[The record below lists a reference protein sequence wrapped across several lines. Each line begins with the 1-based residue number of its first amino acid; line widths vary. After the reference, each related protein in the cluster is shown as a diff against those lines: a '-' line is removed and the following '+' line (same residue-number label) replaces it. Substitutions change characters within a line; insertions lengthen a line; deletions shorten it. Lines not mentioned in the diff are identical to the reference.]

1 MASRME
7 KTRVKQR
14 KRSQWLDVWA
24 RLRKNKVFMACLII
38 ILILVLSCALANIIA
53 PYDPAQFNTG
63 DRFES
68 SSLQHL
74 MGTDNYGRDLFSR
87 VLYGGRI
94 SLLVSVL
101 AVVIA
106 LIVGGLMGTTAGY
119 FGGIYETIVMR
130 ITDILMAIPSFLM
143 ALCVSVALGTG
154 VFKTAIAIAASAVP
168 SYARVTRASVLSEK
182 NRQYVEAA
190 SSIGT
195 GHMKIIIRHI
205 LPNILSPILVES
217 TLRIGASIV
226 SISGLSF
233 IGLGVQPPTPEW
245 GSMMSECL
253 TYFRDY
259 PHLVLFPGLCIMV
272 TIFAFNLFGDGLRD
286 ALDPRLKN

>member
-1 MASRME
+1 M
-7 KTRVKQR
+7 TRGKDK

-24 RLRKNKVFMACLII
+24 RLRRNRVFMACLVII
-38 ILILVLSCALANIIA
+38 ALLVLAAVFASVLA
-53 PYDPAQFNTG
+53 PYDPAALDPSN
-63 DRFES
+63 RFAGP
-68 SSLQHL
+68 SLEHW
-74 MGTDNYGRDLFSR
+74 MGTDNFGRDLFSR

-94 SLLVSVL
+94 SLLVAVL
-101 AVVIA
+101 AVLMGLV
-106 LIVGGLMGTTAGY
+106 VGGLMGTTAGY
-119 FGGIYETIVMR
+119 FGGLYETVVMR
-130 ITDILMAIPSFLM
+130 VTDILMAIPGFLM

-154 VFKTAIAIAASAVP
+154 ILNTAIAIAASAVP

-190 SSIGT
+190 VSVGS
-195 GHMKIIIRHI
+195 GHMRIILLQI

-226 SISGLSF
+226 AISGLSF

-245 GSMMSECL
+245 GSMMSECIS
-253 TYFRDY
+253 YFRDY
-259 PHLVLFPGLCIMV
+259 PHLVVFPGLAIMV

>member
-1 MASRME
+1 ME
-7 KTRVKQR
+7 NQKTKER

-24 RLRKNKVFMACLII
+24 RLKRNRIFMVCMFII
-38 ILILVLSCALANIIA
+38 ILLILSCVFANLIA
-53 PYDPAQFNTG
+53 PYDPAQFKAG
-63 DRFES
+63 DRYETAS
-68 SSLQHL
+68 IHHL

-94 SLLVSVL
+94 SLLVAVCS
-101 AVVIA
+101 VVIA
-106 LIVGGLMGTTAGY
+106 LVVGGLLGTTAGY
-119 FGGIYETIVMR
+119 FGGLYETVVMR
-130 ITDILMAIPSFLM
+130 IVDILMAIPSFLM
-143 ALCVSVALGTG
+143 ALCVSVALGPG
-154 VFKTAIAIAASAVP
+154 LLNTAVAIAAGAIP

-190 SSIGT
+190 KSIGS
-195 GHMKIIIRHI
+195 GHMRIIIQQI
-205 LPNILSPILVES
+205 LPNIISPILVES
-217 TLRIGASIV
+217 TLRIGAGIV

-245 GSMMSECL
+245 GSMMSESL

-259 PHLVLFPGLCIMV
+259 PHLVLFPGLCILV

-286 ALDPRLKN
+286 ALDPDRKSVV

>member
-1 MASRME
+1 MA
-7 KTRVKQR
+7 KKPVNK
-14 KRSQWLDVWA
+14 KRSQWLDVWV
-24 RLRKNKVFMACLII
+24 RLRRNKIFMVSLMII
-38 ILILVLSCALANIIA
+38 VLLVLSALFANLIA
-53 PYDPAQFNTG
+53 PYDPAMMDPSN
-63 DRFES
+63 RFAPC
-68 SSLQHL
+68 SLAHP
-74 MGTDNYGRDLFSR
+74 MGTDNYGRDLFAR
-87 VLYGGRI
+87 VIYGGRI
-94 SLLVSVL
+94 SLLVAVL
-101 AVVIA
+101 AVLMGLV
-106 LIVGGLMGTTAGY
+106 VGGLMGTTAGY
-119 FGGIYETIVMR
+119 FGGIYETIIMR

-154 VFKTAIAIAASAVP
+154 ILNTAIAIAASAVP

-190 SSIGT
+190 ASVGT
-195 GHMKIIIRHI
+195 GHMKIIIKHI

-226 SISGLSF
+226 AISGLSF

-245 GSMMSECL
+245 GSMMSSSL
-253 TYFRDY
+253 TYFRDT
-259 PHLVLFPGLCIMV
+259 PTLVLFPGIAIMI

>member
-1 MASRME
+1 ME
-7 KTRVKQR
+7 NQKTKER

-24 RLRKNKVFMACLII
+24 RLKKNKIFMACMFII
-38 ILILVLSCALANIIA
+38 ILLILSCVFANLIA
-53 PYDPAQFNTG
+53 PYDPAQFKTG
-63 DRFES
+63 DRYETA
-68 SSLQHL
+68 SLHHL

-94 SLLVSVL
+94 SLLVAVCS
-101 AVVIA
+101 VVIA
-106 LIVGGLMGTTAGY
+106 LVVGGLLGTTAGY
-119 FGGIYETIVMR
+119 FGGLYETVVMR
-130 ITDILMAIPSFLM
+130 IVDILMAIPSFLM
-143 ALCVSVALGTG
+143 ALCVSVALGPG
-154 VFKTAIAIAASAVP
+154 LLNTAIAIAAGAIP

-190 SSIGT
+190 KSIGS
-195 GHMKIIIRHI
+195 GHMRIIIQQI
-205 LPNILSPILVES
+205 LPNIISPILVES
-217 TLRIGASIV
+217 TLRIGAGIV

-245 GSMMSECL
+245 GSMMSESL

>member
-1 MASRME
+1 MAKKTE
-7 KTRVKQR
+7 KAPATK

-24 RLRKNKVFMACLII
+24 RLRRNKVFMVSFIII
-38 ILILVLSCALANIIA
+38 ILLVLSAVFANVIA
-53 PYDPAQFNTG
+53 PYDPAEMDPSN
-63 DRFES
+63 RFAGM
-68 SSLQHL
+68 SLAHI

-87 VLYGGRI
+87 VIYGGRI
-94 SLLVSVL
+94 SLLVAVMAVL
-101 AVVIA
+101 MG
-106 LIVGGLMGTTAGY
+106 LFVGGLMGTTAGY
-119 FGGIYETIVMR
+119 FGGLYETIIMR
-130 ITDILMAIPSFLM
+130 FTDILMAIPSFLM

-154 VFKTAIAIAASAVP
+154 IVNTAIAIAASAIP

-190 SSIGT
+190 VSVGT
-195 GHMKIIIRHI
+195 GHMSIIIKHI
-205 LPNILSPILVES
+205 LPNIISPILVES

-226 SISGLSF
+226 AISGLSF

-245 GSMMSECL
+245 GSMMSSCL
-253 TYFRDY
+253 SYFRDT
-259 PHLVLFPGLCIMV
+259 PTIVLFPGLAIMI

>member
-1 MASRME
+1 MTRKQE
-7 KTRVKQR
+7 KIATR

-24 RLRKNKVFMACLII
+24 RLRRNKVFMVSLVVI
-38 ILILVLSCALANIIA
+38 ILIVLSALFANVIA
-53 PYDPAQFNTG
+53 PYDPGIIDSSN
-63 DRFES
+63 RFAPIS
-68 SSLQHL
+68 FAHP
-74 MGTDNYGRDLFSR
+74 MGTDGFGRDLLSR
-87 VLYGGRI
+87 VIYGGRI
-94 SLLVSVL
+94 SLLVAVL
-101 AVVIA
+101 AVILG

-119 FGGIYETIVMR
+119 FGGLYETIIMR

-154 VFKTAIAIAASAVP
+154 VINTAIAIAASAVP

-190 SSIGT
+190 SSVGS
-195 GHMKIIIRHI
+195 GHMRIILKQI

-226 SISGLSF
+226 AISGLSF
-233 IGLGVQPPTPEW
+233 IGLGVQPPTAEW
-245 GSMMSECL
+245 GSMMSESL
-253 TYFRDY
+253 TYFRDT
-259 PHLVLFPGLCIMV
+259 PTLVVFPGLAIMI

>member
-1 MASRME
+1 MAAK
-7 KTRVKQR
+7 KTQKAKNK

-24 RLRKNKVFMACLII
+24 RLRKNKVFMVCLFVIC
-38 ILILVLSCALANIIA
+38 LLVLSTVFADVIA
-53 PYDPAQFNTG
+53 PYDPAEMDPSN
-63 DRFES
+63 RFAPISPE
-68 SSLQHL
+68 HP
-74 MGTDNYGRDLFSR
+74 MGTDNYGRDLLSR
-87 VLYGGRI
+87 VIYGGRI
-94 SLLVSVL
+94 SFLVAVL
-101 AVVIA
+101 AVLMGLV
-106 LIVGGLMGTTAGY
+106 VGGLLGMTAGY
-119 FGGIYETIVMR
+119 FGGLYETIVMR
-130 ITDILMAIPSFLM
+130 CTDILMAIPGFLM

-154 VFKTAIAIAASAVP
+154 VINTAIAIAASAVP

-195 GHMKIIIRHI
+195 GHLKIIIKHI
-205 LPNILSPILVES
+205 LPNIMSPILVES
-217 TLRIGASIV
+217 TLRIGASII

-245 GSMMSECL
+245 GSMMSSCL
-253 TYFRDY
+253 SYFRDV
-259 PHLVLFPGLCIMV
+259 PSLILFPGFAIMI

>member
-1 MASRME
+1 MAQ
-7 KTRVKQR
+7 TAVKPAASK

-24 RLRKNKVFMACLII
+24 RLRRNKVFMVCLVII
-38 ILILVLSCALANIIA
+38 ALLVLSAVFANVIA
-53 PYDPAQFNTG
+53 PHDPSIMDPSN
-63 DRFES
+63 RFALPSAE
-68 SSLQHL
+68 HP

-87 VLYGGRI
+87 VIFGGRI

-101 AVVIA
+101 AV
-106 LIVGGLMGTTAGY
+106 LLGLLTGGLMGTTAGY
-119 FGGIYETIVMR
+119 FGGLYETVIMR
-130 ITDILMAIPSFLM
+130 ITDILMAIPGFLM

-154 VFKTAIAIAASAVP
+154 ILNTAIAIAASAVP

-190 SSIGT
+190 TSIGT
-195 GHMKIIIRHI
+195 GHMRIILKHI

-226 SISGLSF
+226 AISGLSF

-259 PHLVLFPGLCIMV
+259 PALVMFPGFAIMI